1 MDAEARLSEVRSMQG
16 HFCHGRRRGSS
27 KDGTGPDGPGDV
39 EVGV

>member
-16 HFCHGRRRGSS
+16 HFYHGRGRESS